1 MRRFEE
7 IESGIEAVLAD
18 DGVDDFLVECRD
30 HQPDVE
36 FADLDPH
43 GMLYNVASLSDDL
56 LKDEL
61 DRRLDIQEVER
72 GEMYVTFAY
81 YGERS
86 PGAYAD
92 VFETILTT
100 LDAGERY
107 HRDEAPPPAV
117 DGIRPYRHLAP
128 TTATSIGRES
138 LAWPWQN
145 PTVSPTAPTRY
156 R

>member
-72 GEMYVTFAY
+72 GEMYITFAY

-86 PGAYAD
+86 PGEYAD

-100 LDAGERY
+100 LDLRVG
-107 HRDEAPPPAV
+107 D
-117 DGIRPYRHLAP
+117 I
-128 TTATSIGRES
+128 TATRLRRLQSAASDRTVT
-138 LAWPWQN
+138 WPRPPQR
-145 PTVSPTAPTRY
+145 VSDGSP
-156 R
+156 